1 MASLSEAV
9 RRFADRLYR
18 EDVNMHGFMLSV
30 AGTEVAR
37 AYYRPFEEGQP
48 HRMFSVS
55 KTMTGIA
62 IGMLIDDGKL
72 GLDDAVVKY
81 FGDWLPE
88 APSPYLTALTIR
100 DMLTMQTCSSVPYW
114 FTHDEPDRTR
124 LYFNHN
130 TARIPGGM
138 RYEYDSAGSQVL
150 STLVEKLS
158 GMSLF
163 QFLDQRIFRKLGTF
177 RTASILKTK
186 NDDSWGDSAMLCT
199 ARDMA
204 SFGRFVMNYGRWNG
218 EQILNEAYL
227 REATSPL
234 ISNDVM
240 GFRYLETA
248 GYGYQ
253 IWSMG
258 EDLFFFNGMGCQLTL
273 CLPKKDLIFAISGDN
288 QGFLPAKALIA
299 SAFFDII
306 VDNLSDTPLPEDP
319 AAWARCR
326 TFGDSLEL
334 LHLPGKTE
342 SAFAAWLNGKVY
354 RCEPNP
360 TGITRFSLH
369 FTGPDAGQL
378 HYTNAQGDKVLP
390 FGLGKNVFCK
400 FPQYGYSDL
409 HGGLRSED
417 GFLYDCA
424 VSAAWAEE
432 KKLQLKV
439 QIIDRY
445 FGNFLATFSF
455 REDFAVVVM
464 NKTAE
469 DFLQEYQGTFH
480 ARLA

>member
-1 MASLSEAV
+1 M
-9 RRFADRLYR
+9 
-18 EDVNMHGFMLSV
+18 
-30 AGTEVAR
+30 T
-37 AYYRPFEEGQP
+37 
-48 HRMFSVS
+48 FS
-55 KTMTGIA
+55 
-62 IGMLIDDGKL
+62 
-72 GLDDAVVKY
+72 
-81 FGDWLPE
+81 
-88 APSPYLTALTIR
+88 
-100 DMLTMQTCSSVPYW
+100 
-114 FTHDEPDRTR
+114 
-124 LYFNHN
+124 
-130 TARIPGGM
+130 
-138 RYEYDSAGSQVL
+138 
-150 STLVEKLS
+150 
-158 GMSLF
+158 
-163 QFLDQRIFRKLGTF
+163 
-177 RTASILKTK
+177 
-186 NDDSWGDSAMLCT
+186 
-199 ARDMA
+199 
-204 SFGRFVMNYGRWNG
+204 
-218 EQILNEAYL
+218 
-227 REATSPL
+227 
-234 ISNDVM
+234 
-240 GFRYLETA
+240 
-248 GYGYQ
+248 
-253 IWSMG
+253 
-258 EDLFFFNGMGCQLTL
+258 
-273 CLPKKDLIFAISGDN
+273 KKDLIFAISGDN

-342 SAFAAWLNGKVY
+342 SAFAAWLSGKVY